1 MNGRARGS
9 RSGWLAKVAVIVPGL
24 VLVFVS
30 TERVAAQVQRLTGED
45 LDILVDSR
53 WAGTHYGGYFP
64 VRIRVKNNAADRQVT
79 FRIDRQRS
87 VSVSR
92 VIDLGSGATTELTL
106 LVPRV
111 GSNWYGGA
119 ELNVEVNGRL
129 VEGLVSRVE
138 FPRQHSPWPESS
150 LLVIS
155 DDKVDF
161 DGFDK
166 AVHAFFRTQ
175 SGWARA
181 SSYGVS
187 SESDRQWITPTL
199 LPRTWLAYSGLDLVA
214 VSLATL
220 EAIDPE
226 QRDAILGWVE
236 TGGHLLVTEVGGPA
250 SESDRLSTVLGLS
263 LIHI

>member
-9 RSGWLAKVAVIVPGL
+9 RSGWLAKVAVIVP

-30 TERVAAQVQRLTGED
+30 TEPVAAQVQRLTGED

-166 AVHAFFRTQ
+166 AVHAFFRTP

-181 SSYGVS
+181 SS
-187 SESDRQWITPTL
+187 
-199 LPRTWLAYSGLDLVA
+199 
-214 VSLATL
+214 
-220 EAIDPE
+220 
-226 QRDAILGWVE
+226 
-236 TGGHLLVTEVGGPA
+236 
-250 SESDRLSTVLGLS
+250 
-263 LIHI
+263 